1 MKKLNQRT
9 YPIWMAAPGLLLY
22 IIVFIVPT
30 FASFYFSLTIWD
42 LKSAK
47 FVGLDNFITFFT
59 MTNTRMA
66 LTNTAIFAIVTC
78 TVKIVLGL
86 LLARYI
92 CSGIRSASYLKT
104 VNFFPYLLGN
114 VVVALVFRALLEPS
128 GTINQFLQS
137 LGFDAIHW
145 LTDGDYALLSC
156 IIVDIWKGIGTVTI
170 ILIAGISAI
179 PKSYFEAAAIDG
191 ATPWTIFRKITLPL
205 LLPSINTVLTLCMI
219 GGLRSYDM
227 IQALTGG
234 GPGYSSE
241 VLGTAIY
248 KLFAR
253 GSYGLATAGNVILFI
268 AVSFIVFPI
277 NSFISKR
284 EAEIS

>member
-1 MKKLNQRT
+1 MEKLNKKT
-9 YPIWMAAPGLLLY
+9 YPVWLAAPGLLVY
-22 IIVFIVPT
+22 IIVFIIPT
-30 FASFYFSLTIWD
+30 FASFYFSMTIWN
-42 LKSAK
+42 LKDAK

-59 MTNTRMA
+59 MSNTRTA
-66 LTNTAIFAIVTC
+66 LINTAVFALSTC
-78 TVKIVLGL
+78 SVKLIAGL

-92 CSGIRSASYLKT
+92 CSGIRSSNYLKI
-104 VNFFPYLLGN
+104 VIFFPYLLGN
-114 VVVALVFRALLEPS
+114 VVVALAFRALLEPA
-128 GTINQFLQS
+128 GTVNQFLTG
-137 LGFDAIHW
+137 LGFPAIRW
-145 LTDGDYALLSC
+145 LTDKHFALFSC
-156 IIVDIWKGIGTVTI
+156 IAADIWKGIGTVTI
-170 ILIAGISAI
+170 ILTAGICAI

-191 ATPWTIFRKITLPL
+191 ATSWAIFRRITLPL
-205 LLPSINTVLTLCMI
+205 LLPSINTVLTLCLI
-219 GGLRSYDM
+219 GGLRSYDL

-268 AVSFIVFPI
+268 AVAFIVFPL
-277 NSFISKR
+277 NSFITKR